1 MTEEEKTSK
10 IKDIKG
16 IVFGAVEIMRQ
27 VRAPG
32 VQETFGEITD
42 TAMIAKSI
50 IEELKTPE
58 MVKNIENFRLISE
71 NINQATTKMQ
81 DTLKHLEETGVIN
94 EAKGL
99 IKSAKNTVDSF
110 GGSAQGSIN
119 GQDLREVSTA
129 IKEMFKS
136 IRSLVDELRITV
148 AYSKKSGTIHSIEE
162 TFNEVSDIYKTTLRN
177 KD

>member
-1 MTEEEKTSK
+1 M
-10 IKDIKG
+10 
-16 IVFGAVEIMRQ
+16 
-27 VRAPG
+27 
-32 VQETFGEITD
+32 D
-42 TAMIAKSI
+42 TAKIVKEI
-50 IEELKTPE
+50 IEALKTPE

-71 NINQATTKMQ
+71 NMNQSTTKMQ
-81 DTLKHLEETGVIN
+81 DTLKQLEETGVIN

-99 IKSAKNTVDSF
+99 IKSVKNTMDSF

-129 IKEMFKS
+129 IKEMLKS

-162 TFNEVSDIYKTTLRN
+162 TFKEASDIYKTTLRN

>member
-1 MTEEEKTSK
+1 MTEGEKTSK
-10 IKDIKG
+10 IKDIKET
-16 IVFGAVEIMRQ
+16 VSLVAEIMCQIRT
-27 VRAPG
+27 PY
-32 VQETFGEITD
+32 VQGSFGKIMDAAKIT
-42 TAMIAKSI
+42 KEI
-50 IEELKTPE
+50 IEDLKTPE

-71 NINQATTKMQ
+71 NINEVSTKMQ
-81 DTLKHLEETGVIN
+81 NTLEQLEETGVIN

-99 IKSAKNTVDSF
+99 IKSAKSTMDLF
-110 GGSAQGSIN
+110 DGSGKSSIN
-119 GQDLREVSTA
+119 GQDLPEMSTA

-162 TFNEVSDIYKTTLRN
+162 TFNEASDIYKTTLRN